1 MYILNCMSKFILK
14 KDWILK
20 GELLGKSYQELLYNK
35 GEIFEPNSNGEY
47 IIKGPSRLQNQMI
60 LKYNEMKSA
69 ENNGEL
75 LFEEIVEKVPE
86 ISLTF
91 LDDDFDD
98 IERNYRLQLDV
109 KTTGRK
115 AKEIEKYLR
124 KTLQEML

>member
-1 MYILNCMSKFILK
+1 MSKFILK
-14 KDWILK
+14 KDWVLK